1 MLLPLTWQ
9 VLAIGVAALLAI
21 TIVTRDARQAV
32 KVVGATMWAWLYPLV
47 SIIYDTFMIPWG
59 LGGMPTLSLVV
70 EVVSLY
76 IVIGGMPALIV
87 LLDGNKTTAR
97 RLIIGGDRVANG
109 YCVARLASCLAIALG
124 VQGMANLGLTLPD
137 WLAAVIAIVVIVLF
151 YIRCMPKISAIV
163 SKTVVSDTDEAD
175 AANDVLLAIA
185 DNMDQIAHLIFQK
198 CVTPFLLLTCSGGYF
213 YIVVTLAW
221 LIGVWPNGIGQIR
234 IAMAGIFLA
243 VSLIMSKKYTYEMVR
258 DSE

>member
-21 TIVTRDARQAV
+21 AIVTRDVRQTV
-32 KVVGATMWAWLYPLV
+32 KVVGATMWAWLYPLA

-97 RLIIGGDRVANG
+97 RLIIGGDRIANG

-124 VQGMANLGLTLPD
+124 VQGMANLGLRLPD

-175 AANDVLLAIA
+175 AAHHRHRHGGGRLADLARCGVVGEDGKGVGSLRNPCQRHGNIIHIRSGVGAIRQFAVICHIPVLVGEHAGH
-185 DNMDQIAHLIFQK
+185 HLVFAA
-198 CVTPFLLLTCSGGYF
+198 GG
-213 YIVVTLAW
+213 T
-221 LIGVWPNGIGQIR
+221 
-234 IAMAGIFLA
+234 
-243 VSLIMSKKYTYEMVR
+243 
-258 DSE
+258 

>member
-21 TIVTRDARQAV
+21 AIVTRDVRQTV
-32 KVVGATMWAWLYPLV
+32 KVVGATMWAWLYPLM

-70 EVVSLY
+70 EVASLY
-76 IVIGGMPALIV
+76 IISSGVPALVV

-124 VQGMANLGLTLPD
+124 VQGMANLGLTLPER
-137 WLAAVIAIVVIVLF
+137 LVVVIAIMVIVLF
-151 YIRCMPKISAIV
+151 YIRCMPKISAVV
-163 SKTVVSDTDEAD
+163 SKAADSHADEAD
-175 AANDVLLAIA
+175 IA
-185 DNMDQIAHLIFQK
+185 DDVFIAITNNMDQVAHLIFQK
-198 CVTPFLLLTCSGGYF
+198 CVTPFLLLTCSGGYL
-213 YIVVTLAW
+213 YIVVMLAW
-221 LIGVWPNGIGQIR
+221 LIGVWPNGIGQVR
-234 IAMAGIFLA
+234 IAMVGAFLV